1 MKHLEIENKYILS
14 YNKAL
19 KFVKSLP
26 SYKVYKI
33 EQSYLSNEA
42 NKTKRVRKIDNK
54 YILTIKKGEG
64 KIKEEREKYISKKR
78 YKKLKKRKIG
88 HTIKKRRYVFELGR
102 FTYELDIFR
111 GSLKGL
117 AYLEIEFKSAKQMK
131 KFTLPKRVKKIVKKD
146 VSGDKRYSNAFLA
159 TNVKNL
165 VDLFDKPS

>member
-64 KIKEEREKYISKKR
+64 RIKEEREKYISKKR

-88 HTIKKRRYVFELGR
+88 HTIKKRRYLFKLGS

-117 AYLEIEFKSAKQMK
+117 AYLEIEFKNAKQMK

-159 TNVKNL
+159 TNIKNL